1 MIDKNSLS
9 KIGIGT
15 WGIGGFAEAD
25 PKNDDAKQIDALVY
39 SLNKGISYVETVY
52 MYAQGK
58 AVDILSKALK
68 NSGVER
74 ERESVF
80 ITLSIYRKTVET
92 PKDAENEV
100 NKFIKQLN
108 IGYIDSVQFTLGV
121 VNKFGLEN
129 TKELIERLIDQGKT
143 RYTSL
148 TNSNLEFLKKYR
160 ETFGDKLFSHEGVF
174 NFEVRVNE
182 EQGLTKYAKDNN
194 ILNVVYQ
201 PLRRNKTALRNWPL
215 IVGLA
220 NKYGKTQNQII
231 LNWIGSKGFL
241 PLVKSDKIEHIDEN
255 LGAFNFSTD
264 STDYEKLNGFKI
276 DGYESPKID
285 WYDTGDGVK
294 IHQLANIFD
303 ELHPNN

>member
-1 MIDKNSLS
+1 MLDRNNLS

-25 PKNDDAKQIDALVY
+25 PNNDDTKQIDALIY
-39 SLNKGISYVETVY
+39 SLNKGINYVETVY

-58 AVDILSKALK
+58 AVDLLSQALK
-68 NSGVER
+68 SSDVER
-74 ERESVF
+74 ESLF
-80 ITLSIYRKTVET
+80 ITLSVYRKTAET
-92 PKDAENEV
+92 PQDAENEV

-129 TKELIERLIDQGKT
+129 TKGLVDKLTDQGKT

-148 TNSNLEFLKKYR
+148 TNSNLEFLKKYH
-160 ETFGDKLFSHEGVF
+160 ETFGDRLFSHEGVF
-174 NFEVRVNE
+174 NFEVRINE
-182 EQGLTKYAKDNN
+182 EQGLTKYASDNN

-215 IVGLA
+215 LVELA
-220 NKYGKTQNQII
+220 NKYSKTQNQII
-231 LNWIGSKGFL
+231 LNWISSKGFL
-241 PLVKSDKIEHIDEN
+241 PLVKSDKVDHIDKN
-255 LGAFNFSTD
+255 LGAFDFSMD
-264 STDYEKLNGFKI
+264 GGDYEKLNSYKI
-276 DGYESPKID
+276 SGYETPKID
-285 WYDTGDGVK
+285 WFDTGDGMK
-294 IHQLANIFD
+294 IHMLPNTFD